1 MIRHTTSG
9 MIAATQSESPMISSI
24 AELEA
29 CLGAPG
35 LPAKLK
41 AIDHLDSLAAAWIA
55 MSPLMSAMTAGPTGA
70 VKATL
75 GGGDP
80 GFAAAEDANTMTVA
94 RAALD
99 DANAIDAG
107 DGIAFLFLA
116 PGVTE
121 TFRVNG
127 RVEKVSA
134 THVGVRVDE
143 CFVHCGKALIRSDFW
158 QPQPPAHTDL
168 PGAARLCVLGTTDGT
183 GNVDASPKGD
193 PAGFLMKLDDKTFA
207 LPDRLGNRRADG
219 HRNVIAHDRIA
230 MIAFAPGATAAIEL
244 TGRARLTR
252 DTTMLSRMTV
262 AGKDPLLATVIAIDR
277 ARTYDSQALHNARI
291 WGTDRMEAPRPNP
304 GATLAAHINLSQE
317 RNHMPAAERFAVTP
331 EGANQRLA
339 ESYKTGLY

>member
-1 MIRHTTSG
+1 
-9 MIAATQSESPMISSI
+9 MIASI

-41 AIDHLDSLAAAWIA
+41 AIDHLDVHAAAWIA
-55 MSPLMSAMTAGPTGA
+55 MSPLMSAMTAGKSGT

-80 GFAAAEDANTMTVA
+80 GFAVAEGANAMTVA

-99 DANAIDAG
+99 NADAIDTG
-107 DGIAFLFLA
+107 DGIAFLFIA

-121 TFRVNG
+121 TLRVNG
-127 RVEKVSA
+127 RVEKISA
-134 THVGVRVDE
+134 SHVGVRVEE

-158 QPQPPAHTDL
+158 QPQSPAHADL
-168 PGAARLCVLGTTDGT
+168 PAAARFCVLGTTDGT

-193 PAGFLMKLDDKTFA
+193 PTGFLMKLDDQTFA
-207 LPDRLGNRRADG
+207 LPDRTGNRRADG
-219 HRNVIAHDRIA
+219 HRNVIAHDRVA

-244 TGRARLTR
+244 TGHARLTR
-252 DTTMLSRMTV
+252 DAAMLSRMTV
-262 AGKDPLLATVIAIDR
+262 AGKDPLLATVIAVER
-277 ARTYDSQALHNARI
+277 ARTYDSQALRRARI
-291 WGTDRMEAPRPNP
+291 WDADRLSAPRPNP

-317 RNHMPAAERFAVTP
+317 RNRLPAAERFALTP

-339 ESYKTGLY
+339 ESYKNSLY